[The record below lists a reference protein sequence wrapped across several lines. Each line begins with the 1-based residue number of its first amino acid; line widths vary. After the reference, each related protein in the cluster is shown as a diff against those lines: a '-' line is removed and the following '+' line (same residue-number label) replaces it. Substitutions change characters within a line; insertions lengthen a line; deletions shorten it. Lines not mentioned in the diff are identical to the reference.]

1 MGGRGE
7 RRNWQSTDT
16 LNGTQSLVSAMTLTH
31 NRSFK
36 FVGTAGDQVMANEV
50 LENARAVLS
59 ERIGAASEPT
69 DWFEMT
75 QDRIN
80 TFADATLDHQWI
92 HIDPERAKA
101 GPFGAPIAHGQLTL
115 SIMSFLPG
123 GEGVGLPALEGMKL
137 GINYGWNK
145 IRFPSPVAV
154 GANIRT
160 RAEIKSVEIKGEM
173 LEVVNELTMEVQGQN
188 KPACVGESV
197 LRLVF

>member
-1 MGGRGE
+1 MP
-7 RRNWQSTDT
+7 
-16 LNGTQSLVSAMTLTH
+16 
-31 NRSFK
+31 
-36 FVGTAGDQVMANEV
+36 NEA
-50 LENARAVLS
+50 LENAHATLS
-59 ERIGAASEPT
+59 EKIGATSEPT

-123 GEGVGLPALEGMKL
+123 GEGVGLPSLEGMKL

-160 RAEIKSVEIKGEM
+160 RGKIKSVEIKGEM
-173 LEVVNELTMEVQGQN
+173 LEVVNELTMEVQGQD